1 VPVAAPERSGARIE
15 PGYRGFLRF
24 CRLVGF
30 DIEPYQRRI
39 ARAAF
44 GDARELVV
52 VVPKGNF
59 KTTMCSLI
67 GLHHLLVTPDAE
79 VRIGAGV
86 RRQAEICLKR
96 MKGFARHEAIR
107 DRITVT
113 HFELRDEEGGDLT
126 VLAGEGERLHGDSPS
141 LMIGDEVWCWKDGA
155 EMLEAMESSLLK
167 RADSKLILITTAAP
181 SLDGPLGR
189 LRRRAMAQK
198 DVQRQGVVTES
209 IGDDLHWLEW
219 GLSDEESVDDFRLV
233 KRCNPAGY
241 ITVPALRKQSKALPP
256 AAFGQFHAN
265 VWGRSESTWLP
276 PGSWAGCAGETSFR
290 DGERIW
296 VACDVGGD
304 RSSTALVWLNRDL
317 HVGVK
322 VWQGEGAIEFAA
334 FEVLKLAERYSIAE
348 IVYDNWRAA
357 MLART
362 WEQHRLKCTV
372 FGQSDSR
379 MCPAS
384 AALYDAVVERRIVH
398 PNDPD
403 LNRHVAT
410 AIARMKPRGWRLDKA
425 NEADQIDAVVSLA
438 MALEAATAPEPPPTR
453 VLGWL

>member
-1 VPVAAPERSGARIE
+1 
-15 PGYRGFLRF
+15 
-24 CRLVGF
+24 
-30 DIEPYQRRI
+30 
-39 ARAAF
+39 
-44 GDARELVV
+44 VV

-59 KTTMCSLI
+59 KTTMCSLL

-79 VRIGAGV
+79 VRIGAAV
-86 RRQAEICLKR
+86 RRQAEVCLKR
-96 MKGFARHEAIR
+96 MKGFARHDAIR

-113 HFELRDEEGGDLT
+113 HFELRDEQGGDLT

-141 LMIGDEVWCWKDGA
+141 LLIGDEVWCWKEGA
-155 EMLEAMESSLLK
+155 EMLEAMESALLK
-167 RADSKLILITTAAP
+167 RPDSKLILISTAAP
-181 SLDGPLGR
+181 TLDDGQPLAR

-198 DVQRQGVVTES
+198 DVRREGVVTEAK
-209 IGDDLHWLEW
+209 GDDLHWLEW
-219 GLSDEESVDDFRLV
+219 SLSDDEDLGDMRLV

-241 ITVPALRKQSKALPP
+241 ITVPLLRKQAKALPP

-265 VWGRSESTWLP
+265 RWGRSESTWLP
-276 PGSWAGCAGETSFR
+276 PGAWGACAGETSFR

-296 VACDVGGD
+296 IACDVGGD
-304 RSSTALVWLNRDL
+304 RSSTALVWLNKDL

-322 VWQGEGAIEFAA
+322 VWQGEDAIQFASY
-334 FEVLKLAERYSIAE
+334 EVLKLAENYSIAE

-362 WEQHRLKCTV
+362 WEQHGLRCTV
-372 FGQSDSR
+372 FGQSDAR

-384 AALYDAVVERRIVH
+384 AALHDATLERKITH

-425 NEADQIDAVVSLA
+425 NESDQIDAVVSLA
-438 MALEAATAPEPPPTR
+438 MALEAATAPEPEPTR

>member
-1 VPVAAPERSGARIE
+1 M
-15 PGYRGFLRF
+15 
-24 CRLVGF
+24 
-30 DIEPYQRRI
+30 RRI
-39 ARAAF
+39 AKAAF

-59 KTTMCSLI
+59 KTTMCSLL

-86 RRQAEICLKR
+86 RRQAEVCLKR

-113 HFELRDEEGGDLT
+113 HFELRDEQGGDLT

-141 LMIGDEVWCWKDGA
+141 LLIGDEVWCWKEGA
-155 EMLEAMESSLLK
+155 EMLEAMESALLK
-167 RADSKLILITTAAP
+167 RPDSKLILISTASP
-181 SLDGPLGR
+181 TLDDGQPLAR
-189 LRRRAMAQK
+189 LRRRAMAQN
-198 DVQRQGVVTES
+198 DVRREGVVTEAK
-209 IGDDLHWLEW
+209 GDDLHWIEW
-219 GLSDEESVDDFRLV
+219 SLADDEDLDDLRLV

-241 ITVPALRKQSKALPP
+241 ITMPLLRKQAKALPP

-265 VWGRSESTWLP
+265 RWGRSESAWLP
-276 PGSWAGCAGETSFR
+276 PGAWGACAGATNFC

-296 VACDVGGD
+296 IACDVGGD

-322 VWQGEGAIEFAA
+322 VWQGEDAIQFAS

-372 FGQSDSR
+372 FGQSDTR

-384 AALYDAVVERRIVH
+384 AALYDAIVERRIVH

-425 NEADQIDAVVSLA
+425 NESDQIDAVVSLA
-438 MALEAATAPEPPPTR
+438 MALESATAPEEPVTQI
-453 VLGWL
+453 LGWL